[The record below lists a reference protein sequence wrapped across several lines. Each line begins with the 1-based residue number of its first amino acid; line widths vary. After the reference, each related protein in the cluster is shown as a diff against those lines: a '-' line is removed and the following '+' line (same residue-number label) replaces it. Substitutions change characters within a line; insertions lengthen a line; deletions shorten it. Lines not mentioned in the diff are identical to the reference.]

1 MIKNNYLVNEY
12 MEFINVKRFIHHKNQ
27 FIMEGFIPNVNN
39 FRLIMQKSPL
49 DIQIRVSELKNNENY
64 RSIESIAD
72 ILQLTHFQY
81 EFLIDSIMEI
91 TI

>member
-1 MIKNNYLVNEY
+1 MIIFYLVNEY

-39 FRLIMQKSPL
+39 FRLIMRKSPL

>member
-12 MEFINVKRFIHHKNQ
+12 MEFINVKRFMHHKNQ
-27 FIMEGFIPNVNN
+27 FIMEGFITNGNN

-49 DIQIRVSELKNNENY
+49 DIQIRVSELKNNHNY
-64 RSIESIAD
+64 RPIESLAN
-72 ILQLTHFQY
+72 ILQLNHFQY
-81 EFLIDSIMEI
+81 EFLIESIIGI